1 MELQYFGAN
10 CVRLTTKKAQIVVDD
25 NLSQLG
31 LKSIIKPD
39 DISLKTSKDIPSQN
53 SRFTAEMPGEY
64 EISGVII
71 RGVAA
76 RGLKDEPGNFS
87 RTIYALTAEDMKV
100 AVFGHIFPELSDE
113 QLEQI
118 GVVDIAIVPV
128 GGHDYT
134 LDGVGALQV
143 IKKIEPKIVIP
154 THYTDSKVK
163 YQVAQDDL
171 ETASK
176 GLGMEVSEKV
186 AKYKPKISELTD
198 TAHLVVLERQ

>member
-1 MELQYFGAN
+1 MELQYYGAN

-31 LKSIIKPD
+31 LKSITKPT
-39 DISLKTSKDIPSQN
+39 DINLRTSIEIPLHESK
-53 SRFTAEMPGEY
+53 FTADMPGEY

-76 RGLKDEPGNFS
+76 RGLKDEPGKYS
-87 RTIYALTAEDMKV
+87 RVIYTVTADDLKV
-100 AVFGHIFPELSDE
+100 AVFGHIFPELSDD

-118 GVVDIAIVPV
+118 GLVDIAVVPV
-128 GGHDYT
+128 GGNNYT
-134 LDGVGALQV
+134 LDGVGALKV

-154 THYTDSKVK
+154 THFADKGIK
-163 YQVAQDDL
+163 YDPTQEDL
-171 ETASK
+171 TTGSK
-176 GLGMEVSEKV
+176 GLGMEPLETL

-198 TAHLVVLERQ
+198 TAHLIVLERQ

>member
-10 CVRLTTKKAQIVVDD
+10 CVRITTKKAQIVVDD
-25 NLSQLG
+25 NVSQLG
-31 LKSIIKPD
+31 LKSITKED
-39 DISLKTSKDIPSQN
+39 DINLRTSKEVPLHK
-53 SRFTAEMPGEY
+53 SRFTADMPGEY

-76 RGLKDEPGNFS
+76 RGLKEEPGMAG
-87 RTIYALTAEDMKV
+87 RVIYSVTAEDLKV
-100 AVFGHIFPELSDE
+100 AIFGHIFPELSDD

-118 GVVDIAIVPV
+118 GLVDIAIVPV
-128 GGHDYT
+128 GGNNYT
-134 LDGVGALQV
+134 LDGVGALKV

-154 THYTDSKVK
+154 THYADKSVK
-163 YQVAQDDL
+163 YEVAQDEL

-176 GLGMEVSEKV
+176 GLGMEPSETL

-198 TAHLVVLERQ
+198 TAHL